1 MRKAEYQP
9 GKWLHVAFC
18 ILALLVA
25 TADQLSKIWIRSN
38 YQGQPLYEIGF
49 FRIIYVQ
56 NTGAA
61 FGLFQNQNF
70 ILTIVDFIGI
80 ALILLF
86 VLLVPRWYPAFST
99 RLGELALG
107 LVLGGTIGN
116 LVDRLNLGKVT
127 DFIDVGVWP
136 TFNVADSAVVVG
148 VIIFACS
155 ILFISRK
162 LEVQT

>member
-1 MRKAEYQP
+1 MQRADSPQS
-9 GKWLHVAFC
+9 KWWNAVFFLT
-18 ILALLVA
+18 ALLVVA
-25 TADQLSKIWIRSN
+25 ADQLSKIWIRAN
-38 YQGQPLYEIGF
+38 YQGQPLYEIGL

-80 ALILLF
+80 ALVLLF
-86 VLLVPRWYPAFST
+86 VFLIPRWYPALSVA
-99 RLGELALG
+99 LSIPALG

-116 LVDRLNLGKVT
+116 LIDRLTLGYVT

-136 TFNVADSAVVVG
+136 TFNIADSAVVVG
-148 VIIFACS
+148 VILFACS
-155 ILFISRK
+155 LIMAGKK
-162 LEVQT
+162 LEVRK